1 MSNQKKVSILKPCK
15 LNYKNFKKTEFGG
28 FCSACNKEVIDFTKM
43 NPDKIA
49 SLLNDNTRGICGRMT
64 KYQLKQ
70 SYRAKEDYQKINYR
84 SHLMALSLSFFLI
97 TPISSVKAESLL
109 LPKRIKKL
117 PYLEQTQDSKFRN
130 HLSDL
135 IEVTGIVIDEEKRP
149 LPGVSVVLK
158 GTNIGTSTDF
168 DGTFQ
173 FPQKL
178 KQGDVLQFSYL
189 GYETKEH
196 KITSQKAV
204 KNLSIQF
211 ELSEVILMG
220 EIIVEDV
227 RMDVNKTKTFKSIFK
242 KRK

>member
-15 LNYKNFKKTEFGG
+15 LNFKNFKKTEAGG
-28 FCSACNKEVIDFTKM
+28 FCDSCNKEVIDFTKM

-49 SLLNDNTRGICGRMT
+49 SHLNDNTRGICGRMT
-64 KYQLKQ
+64 KYQLEQ
-70 SYRAKEDYQKINYR
+70 SYRAKEDYQKINYH

-97 TPISSVKAESLL
+97 SPISSVKAESLL
-109 LPKRIKKL
+109 LPKKTKEL
-117 PYLEQTQDSKFRN
+117 PYLEQVQDSKFRK

-135 IEVTGIVIDEEKRP
+135 IEVTGIVLDEEKRP

-168 DGTFQ
+168 AGTFQ

-227 RMDVNKTKTFKSIFK
+227 NKSKTFKSIFR